1 MNDFGKLKQAF
12 SLLSLKD
19 RRRLIQIMIAQA
31 LLSFLDLIGVGL
43 IGAVGALTINGVQSK
58 KPSGPLADLT
68 NFAGISDFSLQSQV
82 AILGFASVVALLSKT
97 ALSIF
102 FTRKILHF
110 LSSRGAVL
118 STKLIKLLFS
128 QPITSINQKS
138 SQDTLFTLTH
148 GVMSLTLGVLG
159 SLASLVSDLALLII
173 ISVALFIVEPLV
185 SLGTIAMYSLI
196 ALALHK
202 VLHKQA
208 LSLGINQTKLHIKS
222 NQKIV
227 EIVKGFREL
236 LVRDRVDYYVS
247 EISSLRFALSTHL
260 AQSAFLPYIGKYVI
274 ETSVLIGGLAIGAIQ
289 FTLTDAASAVSTLS
303 IFMAAGLRIAP
314 AVLRLQQGAL
324 NLKSHLGS
332 ADKTLQL
339 ISELNSLS
347 HNSILRE
354 DRAVTPV
361 EFQYSNFEGKIEFKG
376 VTYSY
381 PMSGKSAVKD
391 ITFSVGEGEF
401 VAIVG
406 ESGSG
411 KSTIADLMLG
421 VLNPNIGRVEIAG
434 MDPLLAI
441 RKWPGAI
448 AYVPQDPLL
457 IEGSIAANITL
468 GYPEDSMSQVDL
480 NRALNLSQLERIMQ
494 SLDLGVDTLVGE
506 SGWGLSGGQKQRLG
520 IARALYPNPKV
531 LVLDEATSALDA
543 NTESEISS
551 AIISLKGK
559 VTIVMIAHRLST
571 VRKADKV
578 IYLERGK
585 IVDIGLF
592 EDLRLRVP
600 KFDQQAKL
608 MGL

>member
-1 MNDFGKLKQAF
+1 MDLEKLRKAF
-12 SLLSLKD
+12 SLLSAKD

-58 KPSGPLADLT
+58 RPSGFLAEVTD
-68 NFAGISDFSLQSQV
+68 FIGISDLALQNQV
-82 AILGFASVVALLSKT
+82 AILGLASVVALLSKT

-102 FTRKILHF
+102 FTQKILHF

-118 STKLIKLLFS
+118 STKMIKLLFS
-128 QPITSINQKS
+128 QPITSINQRS
-138 SQDTLFTLTH
+138 SQDTLFTLTQ
-148 GVMSLTLGVLG
+148 GVMSVTLGVLG
-159 SLASLVSDLALLII
+159 ALASLVSDFALLIV

-202 VLHKQA
+202 LLHKQA
-208 LSLGINQTKLHIKS
+208 LLLGIQQADLQIKS
-222 NQKIV
+222 NQKII

-247 EISSLRFALSTHL
+247 EISNLRFTLSKYL
-260 AQSAFLPYIGKYVI
+260 AQSAFLPFIGKYVI

-289 FTLTDAASAVSTLS
+289 FALTDAASAVSTLS
-303 IFMAAGLRIAP
+303 IFLAAGLRVAP

-332 ADKTLQL
+332 ADKTLRL
-339 ISELNSLS
+339 ISELNSLP
-347 HNSILRE
+347 HNSTSGQDKTLQ
-354 DRAVTPV
+354 PV
-361 EFQYSNFEGKIEFKG
+361 NFQHSNFGGKIEFKG
-376 VTYSY
+376 VSYSY
-381 PMSGKSAVKD
+381 PMTSKLAVED
-391 ITFSVGEGEF
+391 VTFSVGEGEF

-421 VLNPNIGRVEIAG
+421 VLSPNAGSIWLAG
-434 MDPLLAI
+434 MDPLLTI
-441 RKWPGAI
+441 RRWPGAV
-448 AYVPQDPLL
+448 AYVPQEPLL

-468 GYPEDSMSQVDL
+468 GYPEDSMSRVDL
-480 NRALNLSQLERIMQ
+480 DRALKLSKFEEIVE
-494 SLDLGVDTLVGE
+494 SLNFGINTLVGE

-543 NTESEISS
+543 STESEISS
-551 AIISLKGK
+551 AINNLKGK

-578 IYLERGK
+578 IYLEHGK
-585 IVDIGLF
+585 IIDIGLF
-592 EDLRLRVP
+592 EDLRARVQ
-600 KFDQQAKL
+600 KFDEQARL

>member
-12 SLLSLKD
+12 SLLSLGD

-58 KPSGPLADLT
+58 RPSGPLADLT
-68 NFAGISDFSLQSQV
+68 DFAGISDFSLQNQV

-128 QPITSINQKS
+128 QPITLINQRS

-148 GVMSLTLGVLG
+148 GVMSVTLGVLG
-159 SLASLVSDLALLII
+159 SLASLISDIALLII

-202 VLHKQA
+202 ALHKQA
-208 LSLGINQTKLHIKS
+208 LLLGINQTNLHIKS
-222 NQKIV
+222 NQRIV

-247 EISSLRFALSTHL
+247 EISSLRFALSTHM
-260 AQSAFLPYIGKYVI
+260 AQSAFLPFIGKYVI

-303 IFMAAGLRIAP
+303 IFLAAGLRIAP

-339 ISELNSLS
+339 ISELNSLPR
-347 HNSILRE
+347 NSTLSE
-354 DRAVTPV
+354 DRAVRPV
-361 EFQYSNFEGKIEFKG
+361 DFHYSNFEGKIEFKG
-376 VTYSY
+376 VDYSY
-381 PMSGKSAVKD
+381 PMSGKSAVED
-391 ITFSVGEGEF
+391 ITFSVAEGEF

-421 VLNPNIGRVEIAG
+421 ILSPNVGSVEIAG

-457 IEGSIAANITL
+457 IEASIAANITL
-468 GYPEDSMSQVDL
+468 GYPEDSMSQMDL
-480 NRALNLSQLERIMQ
+480 NRALNLSQLERMMQ
-494 SLDLGVDTLVGE
+494 NLDLGVGTLVGE

-551 AIISLKGK
+551 AINNLKGK

-578 IYLERGK
+578 IYLENGK

-592 EDLRLRVP
+592 EDLRSRVT
-600 KFDQQAKL
+600 KFDQQARL

>member
-1 MNDFGKLKQAF
+1 MDLEKLRKAF
-12 SLLSLKD
+12 SLLSAKD

-43 IGAVGALTINGVQSK
+43 IGAVGALTIIGVQSK
-58 KPSGPLADLT
+58 RPSGFLAEVTD
-68 NFAGISDFSLQSQV
+68 FIGISDLALQNQV
-82 AILGFASVVALLSKT
+82 AILGLASVVALLSKT

-102 FTRKILHF
+102 FTQKILHF

-118 STKLIKLLFS
+118 STKMIKLLFS
-128 QPITSINQKS
+128 QPITSINQRS
-138 SQDTLFTLTH
+138 SQDTLFTLTQ
-148 GVMSLTLGVLG
+148 GVMSVTLGVLG
-159 SLASLVSDLALLII
+159 ALASLVSDFALLIV

-185 SLGTIAMYSLI
+185 SLGTIAMYSVI

-202 VLHKQA
+202 LLHKQA
-208 LSLGINQTKLHIKS
+208 LLLGIQQADLQIKS
-222 NQKIV
+222 NQKII

-247 EISSLRFALSTHL
+247 EISNLRFTLSKYL
-260 AQSAFLPYIGKYVI
+260 AQSAFLPFIGKYVI

-289 FTLTDAASAVSTLS
+289 FALTDAASAVSTLS
-303 IFMAAGLRIAP
+303 IFLAAGLRVAP

-332 ADKTLQL
+332 ADKTLRL
-339 ISELNSLS
+339 ISELNSLP
-347 HNSILRE
+347 HNSTSGQDKTLQ
-354 DRAVTPV
+354 PV
-361 EFQYSNFEGKIEFKG
+361 NFQHSNFGGKIEFKG
-376 VTYSY
+376 VSYSY
-381 PMSGKSAVKD
+381 PMTSKLAVED
-391 ITFSVGEGEF
+391 VTFSVGEGEF

-421 VLNPNIGRVEIAG
+421 VLSPNAGSIRLAG

-441 RKWPGAI
+441 RRWPGAV
-448 AYVPQDPLL
+448 AYVPQEPLL

-468 GYPEDSMSQVDL
+468 GYPEDSMSRVDL
-480 NRALNLSQLERIMQ
+480 DRALKLSKFEEIVE
-494 SLDLGVDTLVGE
+494 SLNFGINTLVGE

-543 NTESEISS
+543 STESEISS
-551 AIISLKGK
+551 AINNLKGK

-578 IYLERGK
+578 IYLEHGK
-585 IVDIGLF
+585 IIDIGLF
-592 EDLRLRVP
+592 EDLRARVQ
-600 KFDQQAKL
+600 KFDEQARL

>member
-1 MNDFGKLKQAF
+1 LNDFGKLKQALF
-12 SLLSLKD
+12 LLSLRD

-58 KPSGPLADLT
+58 RPSGLLADLT
-68 NFAGISDFSLQSQV
+68 DFAGISDFSLQSQV
-82 AILGFASVVALLSKT
+82 AILGFVSVVALLSKT

-128 QPITSINQKS
+128 QPITSINQRS
-138 SQDTLFTLTH
+138 SQDTLFTLTQ
-148 GVMSLTLGVLG
+148 GVMSVTLGVLG
-159 SLASLVSDLALLII
+159 SLASLISDLALLII

-185 SLGTIAMYSLI
+185 SLGTIAMYSVI

-202 VLHKQA
+202 ALHKQA
-208 LSLGINQTKLHIKS
+208 LSLGINQTNLHIKS
-222 NQKIV
+222 NQRIV

-247 EISSLRFALSTHL
+247 EIANLRFALSTHM
-260 AQSAFLPYIGKYVI
+260 AQSAFLPFIGKYVI

-289 FTLTDAASAVSTLS
+289 FILTDAASAVSTLS
-303 IFMAAGLRIAP
+303 IFLAAGLRIAP

-339 ISELNSLS
+339 VSELNSLP
-347 HNSILRE
+347 HNSILSD
-354 DRAVTPV
+354 DRAARPV
-361 EFQYSNFEGKIEFKG
+361 EFHYSNFEGKIEFKG
-376 VTYSY
+376 VNYSY
-381 PMSGKSAVKD
+381 PTSGKLAVEE

-421 VLNPNIGRVEIAG
+421 VLSPNVGSVEIAG

-480 NRALNLSQLERIMQ
+480 NRALNLSQLEGIIQ
-494 SLDLGVDTLVGE
+494 NLDFGVDTHVGE

-531 LVLDEATSALDA
+531 IVLDEATSALDA

-551 AIISLKGK
+551 AINSLKGK

-578 IYLERGK
+578 IYLENGK

-592 EDLRLRVP
+592 EDLRSRVP
-600 KFDQQAKL
+600 KFDQQARL

>member
-1 MNDFGKLKQAF
+1 MDLEKLRKAF
-12 SLLSLKD
+12 SLLSAKD

-43 IGAVGALTINGVQSK
+43 IGAVGALTIIGVQSK
-58 KPSGPLADLT
+58 RPSGFLAEVTD
-68 NFAGISDFSLQSQV
+68 FIGISDLALQNQV
-82 AILGFASVVALLSKT
+82 AILGLASVVALLSKT

-102 FTRKILHF
+102 FTQKILHF

-118 STKLIKLLFS
+118 STKMIKLLFS
-128 QPITSINQKS
+128 QPITSINQRS
-138 SQDTLFTLTH
+138 SQDTLFTLTQ
-148 GVMSLTLGVLG
+148 GVMSVTLGVLG
-159 SLASLVSDLALLII
+159 ALASLVSDFALLIV

-202 VLHKQA
+202 LLHKQA
-208 LSLGINQTKLHIKS
+208 LLLGIQQADLQIKS
-222 NQKIV
+222 NQKII

-247 EISSLRFALSTHL
+247 EISNLRFTLSKYL
-260 AQSAFLPYIGKYVI
+260 AQSAFLPFIGKYVI

-289 FTLTDAASAVSTLS
+289 FALTDAASAVSTLS
-303 IFMAAGLRIAP
+303 IFLAAGLRVAP

-332 ADKTLQL
+332 ADKTLRL
-339 ISELNSLS
+339 ISELNSLP
-347 HNSILRE
+347 HNSTSGQDKTLQ
-354 DRAVTPV
+354 PV
-361 EFQYSNFEGKIEFKG
+361 NFQHSNFGGKIEFKG
-376 VTYSY
+376 VSYSY
-381 PMSGKSAVKD
+381 PMTSKLAVED
-391 ITFSVGEGEF
+391 VTFSVGEGEF

-421 VLNPNIGRVEIAG
+421 VLSPNAGSIWLAG
-434 MDPLLAI
+434 MDPLLTI
-441 RKWPGAI
+441 RRWPGAV
-448 AYVPQDPLL
+448 AYVPQEPLL

-468 GYPEDSMSQVDL
+468 GYPEDSMSRVDL
-480 NRALNLSQLERIMQ
+480 DRALKLSKFEEIVE
-494 SLDLGVDTLVGE
+494 SLNFGINTLVGE

-543 NTESEISS
+543 STESEISS
-551 AIISLKGK
+551 AINNLKGK

-578 IYLERGK
+578 IYLEHGK
-585 IVDIGLF
+585 IIDIGLF
-592 EDLRLRVP
+592 EDLRARVQ
-600 KFDQQAKL
+600 KFDEQARL

>member
-1 MNDFGKLKQAF
+1 MDLEKLRKAF
-12 SLLSLKD
+12 SLLSAKD

-58 KPSGPLADLT
+58 RPSGFLAEVTD
-68 NFAGISDFSLQSQV
+68 FIGISDLALQNQV
-82 AILGFASVVALLSKT
+82 AILGLASVVALLSKT

-102 FTRKILHF
+102 FTQKILHF

-118 STKLIKLLFS
+118 STKMIKLLFS
-128 QPITSINQKS
+128 QPITSINQRS
-138 SQDTLFTLTH
+138 SQDTLFTLTQ
-148 GVMSLTLGVLG
+148 GVMSVTLGVLG
-159 SLASLVSDLALLII
+159 ALASLVSDFALLIV

-185 SLGTIAMYSLI
+185 SLGTIAMYSVI

-202 VLHKQA
+202 LLHKQA
-208 LSLGINQTKLHIKS
+208 LLLGIQQADLQIKS
-222 NQKIV
+222 NQKII

-247 EISSLRFALSTHL
+247 EISNLRFTLSKYL
-260 AQSAFLPYIGKYVI
+260 AQSAFLPFIGKYVI

-289 FTLTDAASAVSTLS
+289 FALTDAASAVSTLS
-303 IFMAAGLRIAP
+303 IFLAAGLRVAP

-332 ADKTLQL
+332 ADKTLRL
-339 ISELNSLS
+339 ISELNSLP
-347 HNSILRE
+347 HNSTSGQDNTLQ
-354 DRAVTPV
+354 PV
-361 EFQYSNFEGKIEFKG
+361 NFQHSNFGGKIEFKG
-376 VTYSY
+376 VSYSY
-381 PMSGKSAVKD
+381 PMTSKLAVED

-421 VLNPNIGRVEIAG
+421 VLSPNAGSIRLAG

-441 RKWPGAI
+441 RRWPGAV
-448 AYVPQDPLL
+448 AYVPQEPLL

-468 GYPEDSMSQVDL
+468 GYPEDSMSRVDL
-480 NRALNLSQLERIMQ
+480 DRALKLSKFEEIVE
-494 SLDLGVDTLVGE
+494 SLNFGINTLVGE

-543 NTESEISS
+543 STESEISS
-551 AIISLKGK
+551 AINNLKGK

-578 IYLERGK
+578 IYLEQGQ
-585 IVDIGLF
+585 IIDIGLF
-592 EDLRLRVP
+592 EDLRARVQ
-600 KFDQQAKL
+600 KFDEQARL

>member
-1 MNDFGKLKQAF
+1 MDLKKLSKAF
-12 SLLSLKD
+12 SLLSAKD
-19 RRRLIQIMIAQA
+19 KRRLIQIMIAQA

-58 KPSGPLADLT
+58 RPSGFLAEVTD
-68 NFAGISDFSLQSQV
+68 FFGISDLALQNQV
-82 AILGFASVVALLSKT
+82 AILGLASVVALLSKT
-97 ALSIF
+97 ILSIF
-102 FTRKILHF
+102 FTQKILHF

-118 STKLIKLLFS
+118 STKMIKLLFS
-128 QPITSINQKS
+128 QPITAINHRS
-138 SQDTLFTLTH
+138 SQDTLFTLTQ
-148 GVMSLTLGVLG
+148 GVMSVTLGVLG
-159 SLASLVSDLALLII
+159 TLALLVSDFALLIV

-185 SLGTIAMYSLI
+185 SLGSVAMYSVI

-202 VLHKQA
+202 LLHKQA
-208 LSLGINQTKLHIKS
+208 LLLGIKQADLQIKS
-222 NQKIV
+222 NQKII

-247 EISSLRFALSTHL
+247 EISNLRFTLSKYL
-260 AQSAFLPYIGKYVI
+260 AQSAFLPFIGKYVI

-289 FTLTDAASAVSTLS
+289 FALTDAASAVSTLS
-303 IFMAAGLRIAP
+303 IFLAAGLRVAP

-332 ADKTLQL
+332 ADKTLRL
-339 ISELNSLS
+339 MSELNSLP
-347 HNSILRE
+347 HNSKSGQDKTLQ
-354 DRAVTPV
+354 PV
-361 EFQYSNFEGKIEFKG
+361 NFQHSNFGGKIEFKG
-376 VTYSY
+376 VSYSY
-381 PMSGKSAVKD
+381 PMTSKLAVED

-421 VLNPNIGRVEIAG
+421 VLSPNAGSIELAG
-434 MDPLLAI
+434 MEPLLAI
-441 RKWPGAI
+441 RRWPGAV
-448 AYVPQDPLL
+448 AYVPQEPLL

-468 GYPEDSMSQVDL
+468 GYPEDSMSRVDL
-480 NRALNLSQLERIMQ
+480 DRALKLSQFEEIVE
-494 SLDLGVDTLVGE
+494 SLNFGINTLVGE

-543 NTESEISS
+543 STESEISS
-551 AIISLKGK
+551 AINNLKGK

-578 IYLERGK
+578 IYLEHGQ
-585 IVDIGLF
+585 IIDIGLF
-592 EDLRLRVP
+592 EDLRARVQ
-600 KFDQQAKL
+600 KFDEQARL

>member
-1 MNDFGKLKQAF
+1 MDLEKLRKAF
-12 SLLSLKD
+12 SLLSAKD

-43 IGAVGALTINGVQSK
+43 IGAVGALTIIGVQSK
-58 KPSGPLADLT
+58 RPSGFLAEVTD
-68 NFAGISDFSLQSQV
+68 FIGISDLALQNQV
-82 AILGFASVVALLSKT
+82 AILGLASVVALLSKT

-102 FTRKILHF
+102 FTQKILHF

-118 STKLIKLLFS
+118 STKMIKLLFS
-128 QPITSINQKS
+128 QPITSINQRS
-138 SQDTLFTLTH
+138 SQDTLFTLTQ
-148 GVMSLTLGVLG
+148 GVMSVTLGVLG
-159 SLASLVSDLALLII
+159 ALASLVSDFALLIV

-202 VLHKQA
+202 LLHKQA
-208 LSLGINQTKLHIKS
+208 LLLGIQQADLQIKS
-222 NQKIV
+222 NQKII

-247 EISSLRFALSTHL
+247 EISNLRFTLSKYL
-260 AQSAFLPYIGKYVI
+260 AQSAFLPFIGKYVI

-289 FTLTDAASAVSTLS
+289 FALTDAASAVSTLS
-303 IFMAAGLRIAP
+303 IFLAAGLRVAP

-332 ADKTLQL
+332 ADKTLRL
-339 ISELNSLS
+339 ISELNSLP
-347 HNSILRE
+347 HNSTSGQDKTLQ
-354 DRAVTPV
+354 PV
-361 EFQYSNFEGKIEFKG
+361 NFQHSNFGGKIEFKG
-376 VTYSY
+376 VSYSY
-381 PMSGKSAVKD
+381 PMTSKLAVED
-391 ITFSVGEGEF
+391 VTFSVGEGEF

-421 VLNPNIGRVEIAG
+421 VLSPNAGSIRLAG

-441 RKWPGAI
+441 RRWPGAV
-448 AYVPQDPLL
+448 AYVPQEPLL

-468 GYPEDSMSQVDL
+468 GYPEDSMSRVDL
-480 NRALNLSQLERIMQ
+480 DRALKLSKFEEIVE
-494 SLDLGVDTLVGE
+494 SLNFGINTLVGE

-543 NTESEISS
+543 STESEISS
-551 AIISLKGK
+551 AINNLKGK

-578 IYLERGK
+578 IYLEHGK
-585 IVDIGLF
+585 IIDIGLF
-592 EDLRLRVP
+592 EDLRARVQ
-600 KFDQQAKL
+600 KFDEQARL